1 MVSEVSEEDS
11 HGSSPSSIERTRHT
25 DTADAHA
32 HAQPHAHTNAHARIL
47 NGNDNVRLNHAIIL
61 SWFGRSVYRFRQVA
75 EQGKADKAEQGKS
88 RQGRARPCKA
98 RQIKVATAPSSPS
111 SIAS

>member
-1 MVSEVSEEDS
+1 MVSKVGEEDS

-32 HAQPHAHTNAHARIL
+32 HTQPHAHAHAHARIL
-47 NGNDNVRLNHAIIL
+47 KSNDNVRLTHAIIL
-61 SWFGRSVYRFRQVA
+61 SWFGRSVHRFRQVA

-88 RQGRARPCKA
+88 RQGRARQCKA
-98 RQIKVATAPSSPS
+98 RQSKVAAAPSSPS
-111 SIAS
+111 SIAI